1 MSTTASLPNVSRNRV
16 VAATGA
22 LVEATAATVT
32 LAVSG
37 GDSPQSTPAATPAPA
52 AATPAPGGVSGADQ
66 FHHFRQQAPSATP
79 SPATLSEANGPDRF
93 HHFR

>member
-16 VAATGA
+16 VAVTGA
-22 LVEATAATVT
+22 LVAAAAATVT

-37 GDSPQSTPAATPAPA
+37 GDTPRPTPSATPAPSVA
-52 AATPAPGGVSGADQ
+52 PAPTAPDGVSGA
-66 FHHFRQQAPSATP
+66 
-79 SPATLSEANGPDRF
+79 DRF